1 MTRVQGARGQR
12 NRLSLAKGSGQP
24 GAEYLDGP
32 VAIIGAGIGGLTAA
46 LSLQHFGVPVRVFEQ
61 ARALREIGAGVTIT
75 PNAMNVLDF
84 LGIGPALAEQAGETL
99 RYFVRSA
106 ADGRELER
114 GPDPGCFVPEF
125 GAPYC
130 NLHRADIHSALTDA
144 VTNNDP
150 DAILLD
156 HRFDHLEQDDDKVLA
171 HFSNRT
177 AFEAPALI
185 GADGGA
191 SAVRNAVFGG
201 QTASYTG
208 HVALRALV
216 PFTRVPQAVIADP
229 YALYVGAGRS
239 LIHYPLRRQ
248 TTMNLLGNAQASHW
262 QAEGW
267 SIPAT
272 VKEFLSLFE
281 AFPEPVRELI
291 AAIPEPDLFKWGL
304 RDRDPLPAWTRGR
317 VTMLGDAAHPMTP
330 YLGQGAC
337 MAIEDGMILGRA
349 FAVSQDL
356 AEAFSRYEAAR
367 RDRAN
372 GVQLAARYQGTR
384 HHGSAASEP
393 GSGKT
398 AATLGLFS
406 YNPVTESI

>member
-1 MTRVQGARGQR
+1 MTRV
-12 NRLSLAKGSGQP
+12 P
-24 GAEYLDGP
+24 YLDGP

-46 LSLQHFGVPVRVFEQ
+46 LSLQHFGVAVRVFEQ

-75 PNAMNVLDF
+75 PNAMTALDF
-84 LGIGPALAEQAGETL
+84 LGIGPALAAQAGETL

-114 GPDPGCFVPEF
+114 GPDPDSFVPGY

-130 NLHRADIHSALTDA
+130 NLHRADLHSALTDA
-144 VTNNDP
+144 VTKNDP
-150 DAILLD
+150 GALVLG
-156 HRFDHLEQDDDKVLA
+156 HRFEHLEQDGDQVMVR
-171 HFSNRT
+171 FSNRT
-177 AFEAPALI
+177 SFETPALI

-191 SAVRNAVFGG
+191 SAVRDVVFGG
-201 QTASYTG
+201 QNASYTG

-216 PFTRVPQAVIADP
+216 PVTRVPPAILADP
-229 YALYVGAGRS
+229 YALYVAAGRS
-239 LIHYPLRRQ
+239 LIHYPLRRL
-248 TTMNLLGNAQASHW
+248 TTMNLLGNAQAAQW

-267 SIPAT
+267 AIPAT
-272 VKEFLSLFE
+272 VAEFGGLFGD
-281 AFPEPVRELI
+281 FPEPVRELI

-304 RDRDPLPAWTRGR
+304 RDREPLPVWTRGR

-337 MAIEDGMILGRA
+337 MAIEDGMVLGRA
-349 FAVSQDL
+349 FAAAQSL

-372 GVQLAARYQGTR
+372 GVQLAARYQGTQ
-384 HHGSAASEP
+384 HHGSTAS
-393 GSGKT
+393 GANSGKT

-406 YNPVTESI
+406 YNPVTEPI

>member
-1 MTRVQGARGQR
+1 VTR
-12 NRLSLAKGSGQP
+12 
-24 GAEYLDGP
+24 YLDGP

-75 PNAMNVLDF
+75 PNAMSALDF
-84 LGIGPALAEQAGETL
+84 LGIGPALGEQAGETP

-114 GPDPGCFVPEF
+114 GPDPDSFKPEF
-125 GAPYC
+125 GAGYC
-130 NLHRADIHSALTDA
+130 NLHRADLHLALTDA
-144 VTNNDP
+144 VTKSDP
-150 DAILLD
+150 DAIVLD
-156 HRFDHLEQDDDKVLA
+156 HRFEYLEQDGDKVVA
-171 HFSNRT
+171 HFSNRA

-191 SAVRNAVFGG
+191 SAVRDAVFGG
-201 QTASYTG
+201 QDASYTG

-216 PFTRVPQAVIADP
+216 PISRVPKAVIADP

-248 TTMNLLGNAQASHW
+248 TTMNLLGNAQASQW

-267 SIPAT
+267 AIPAT
-272 VKEFLSLFE
+272 VPEFLGLFDG
-281 AFPEPVRELI
+281 FPEPVRELI
-291 AAIPEPDLFKWGL
+291 AAIGEPDLFKWGL
-304 RDRDPLPAWTRGR
+304 RDREPLPAWTRGR

-337 MAIEDGMILGRA
+337 MAIEDGMVLGRA
-349 FAVSQDL
+349 FAASQDL
-356 AEAFSRYEAAR
+356 GEAFSRYEAAR

-372 GVQLAARYQGTR
+372 GVQLAARYQR
-384 HHGSAASEP
+384 H
-393 GSGKT
+393 
-398 AATLGLFS
+398 ATSRLDCFRS
-406 YNPVTESI
+406 

>member
-1 MTRVQGARGQR
+1 MTRETAGSRPAAR
-12 NRLSLAKGSGQP
+12 
-24 GAEYLDGP
+24 YLDGP
-32 VAIIGAGIGGLTAA
+32 VAIIGAGIGGLTVA

-84 LGIGPALAEQAGETL
+84 LGIGSALADQAGETL

-106 ADGRELER
+106 ADGRVLER
-114 GPDPGCFVPEF
+114 GPDPDSFVPEF

-130 NLHRADIHSALTDA
+130 NLHRADLHSALTNA
-144 VTNNDP
+144 VTYNDP
-150 DAILLD
+150 DAILLN
-156 HRFDHLEQDDDKVLA
+156 HRFDHLEQDGDEVIA

-177 AFEAPALI
+177 TYEAPALI

-191 SAVRNAVFGG
+191 SAVRYVVFGG
-201 QTASYTG
+201 QNASYTG

-216 PFTRVPQAVIADP
+216 PFTRVPQAIIADP
-229 YALYVGAGRS
+229 YALYVGAGGS

-248 TTMNLLGNAQASHW
+248 ATMNLLGNAQAAQW

-272 VKEFLSLFE
+272 VQEFLSLFE
-281 AFPEPVRELI
+281 NFPEPVRELI

-304 RDRDPLPAWTRGR
+304 RDREPLPVWTRGR

-349 FAVSQDL
+349 FGASQDL
-356 AEAFSRYEAAR
+356 ADAFSRYEAAR

-372 GVQLAARYQGTR
+372 GVQLAARYQERSITAR
-384 HHGSAASEP
+384 LLPVPAAGRP
-393 GSGKT
+393 
-398 AATLGLFS
+398 
-406 YNPVTESI
+406 P